1 MRWTYIVNKRTM
13 RISHTKAKD
22 SYPIYK
28 RAIADQL
35 ITLAKE
41 ALASSR
47 HRHEDIA
54 IRHDENND

>member
-1 MRWTYIVNKRTM
+1 MRWTYVVNKRTM

-22 SYPIYK
+22 IYPIYR

-41 ALASSR
+41 ALAFTR
-47 HRHEDIA
+47 LRHEDIA
-54 IRHDENND
+54 IKHDQNDD

>member
-1 MRWTYIVNKRTM
+1 MRWTYIVSKRTM

-22 SYPIYK
+22 IYPIYR

-41 ALASSR
+41 ALAFTR
-47 HRHEDIA
+47 LRHEDIA
-54 IRHDENND
+54 IKHDQNDD